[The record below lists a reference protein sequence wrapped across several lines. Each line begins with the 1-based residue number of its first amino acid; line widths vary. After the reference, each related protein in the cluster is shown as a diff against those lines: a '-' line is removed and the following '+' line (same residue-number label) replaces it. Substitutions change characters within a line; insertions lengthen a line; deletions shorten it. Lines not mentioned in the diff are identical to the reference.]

1 MSPSVRVAICGY
13 LEGQAM
19 LQQVGNVALSSILH
33 LDTRAIPEES
43 HNLTEKYNEM
53 PTEDPFCCFNLN
65 PSQSLNLNPS
75 QSFNLNPLQ
84 CFNSNN
90 FNTSFLHEIKIL
102 ILKNSISE
110 LLYMR

>member
-33 LDTRAIPEES
+33 LDTRAIPGES
-43 HNLTEKYNEM
+43 HNSTAKYNEM

-84 CFNSNN
+84 CDKFV
-90 FNTSFLHEIKIL
+90 TLLCIQKIPTFY
-102 ILKNSISE
+102 LKNNLVHLSKT
-110 LLYMR
+110 